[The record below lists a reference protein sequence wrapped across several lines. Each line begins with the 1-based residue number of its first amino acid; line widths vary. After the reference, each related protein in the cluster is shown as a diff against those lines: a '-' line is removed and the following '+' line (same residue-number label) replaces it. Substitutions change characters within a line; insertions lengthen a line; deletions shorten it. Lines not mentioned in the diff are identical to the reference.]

1 MRYLLLSVLVVCV
14 IGIMMLTT
22 GAWAIHDEIQEYLTA
37 LYFSDVNYYHG
48 VIKEQI
54 KSGQGIFYVN
64 EVKTEIL
71 TDKAQRI
78 IIDVTYKNTQN
89 ETETLL
95 GSAFDLSDNQGTI
108 HKPDFYY
115 FQNIQPNDII
125 SAKLKYVIGSN
136 LSPVAL
142 IYVSPLNLYENG
154 VVIDLTR
161 VASSPDQR
169 PKTELKS
176 NNDVFT
182 NGTFELMVSNESL
195 TGSNPTIYSVEVK
208 ITNIKPKFIEP
219 TAC

>member
-37 LYFSDVNYYHG
+37 ITNPTYYHG

-54 KSGQGIFYVN
+54 KFGQEIFYVN
-64 EVKTEIL
+64 EVKTNIL
-71 TDKAQRI
+71 TNKAQRV
-78 IIDVTYKNTQN
+78 IIDVTYKNTQS
-89 ETETLL
+89 ETKYLNQQSIELL
-95 GSAFDLSDNQGTI
+95 DNQGTI
-108 HKPDFYY
+108 HKPDFYH

-142 IYVSPLNLYENG
+142 IYVDFPYENG

-182 NGTFELMVSNESL
+182 NGDFELMVSNESL
-195 TGSNPTIYSVEVK
+195 TGSTQLY
-208 ITNIKPKFIEP
+208 
-219 TAC
+219 TALK